1 MRRRGIQPLITLN
14 HWDYPMWVYDQ
25 GGWTSKKTVQD
36 FLAMTR
42 VIAKRYARQTRW
54 WLTFNEEFFFELIE
68 KSDYPL
74 TDAQV
79 PLMRANLIA
88 AHRGAYDA
96 IHRYDRDARVST
108 NYAWPGRGGFARIE
122 TDEFMNAVADK
133 MDYVGLDY
141 YYPAYDQ
148 VAPLVDLAA
157 GTSWRIPDEPF
168 GMYTALQ
175 SLHAHFPRLP
185 VLITENGM
193 PTDNGKPRTDGVTRQ
208 DLMRDT
214 LYWVQ
219 RARADGVPVVGYMY
233 WSLTDNYEWGTYR
246 PRFGLYRVDVTTDAK
261 LVRHPTA
268 GVPAY
273 RRLIARRGVPGDY
286 RLTQRPTAA
295 NCRTES
301 VRPADRPVCL
311 AAVAR

>member
-1 MRRRGIQPLITLN
+1 
-14 HWDYPMWVYDQ
+14 V
-25 GGWTSKKTVQD
+25 
-36 FLAMTR
+36 
-42 VIAKRYARQTRW
+42 
-54 WLTFNEEFFFELIE
+54 
-68 KSDYPL
+68 
-74 TDAQV
+74 
-79 PLMRANLIA
+79 
-88 AHRGAYDA
+88 
-96 IHRYDRDARVST
+96 
-108 NYAWPGRGGFARIE
+108 ARIE

-175 SLHAHFPRLP
+175 VAARALPAPARPHNRERHAHRQ
-185 VLITENGM
+185 
-193 PTDNGKPRTDGVTRQ
+193 RQAARRRVTRQ

-246 PRFGLYRVDVTTDAK
+246 PRFGLYRVDVTTDPK